1 MLEML
6 KKGFLM
12 GLGLA
17 LMTKEKTESI
27 INELVKKGEIS
38 EKEGKEFVEVLMK
51 KSEETQQEMQKKIE
65 ALMKEYLCKLD
76 LPSKEEL
83 KEITQRLENIEKRL
97 ETLSQK

>member
-1 MLEML
+1 MHQLDQDLEALWMVSLML
-6 KKGFLM
+6 
-12 GLGLA
+12 
-17 LMTKEKTESI
+17 
-27 INELVKKGEIS
+27 
-38 EKEGKEFVEVLMK
+38 EVLMK